1 MTPDTLLDDH
11 KAHCA
16 VPDAVKAMSTCLAW
30 VIASSRVGA
39 RRIETTGVQ
48 LVYVPGS
55 EARFENRV
63 KGSVYPA
70 SEMTVEHTCVRFD
83 VAGADAL
90 SARISYRT
98 GRHAV
103 VMYALG
109 TMLA

>member
-16 VPDAVKAMSTCLAW
+16 VPDDVKAMSTCLAW

-55 EARFENRV
+55 GARLENRV
-63 KGSVYPA
+63 RGSVYPA
-70 SEMTVEHTCVRFD
+70 SEITVEQT
-83 VAGADAL
+83 
-90 SARISYRT
+90 
-98 GRHAV
+98 
-103 VMYALG
+103 
-109 TMLA
+109 